1 MSNKKTFTRLVDIET
16 REIVGECELTPAAA
30 KRLVKHYA
38 AFGYCGSG
46 GINDSREDTRRRFSG
61 ERAS

>member
-1 MSNKKTFTRLVDIET
+1 MSNKKAFTRLVDIET

-38 AFGYCGSG
+38 AIGYYV
-46 GINDSREDTRRRFSG
+46 E
-61 ERAS
+61 AVAV